1 MSGEN
6 KGVKIPWFKSGDI
19 DATIGV
25 FFDGFTKILVGVSI
39 LSGVMAMPND
49 IIFGKIVSSIGFTA
63 FLLLAFN
70 TFYARYLGKKTGNQ
84 NITALPGGISAGT
97 FFVWLY
103 AIIMPT
109 YFATGDAIYAWKVA
123 VNRWSFWHLLLLSS
137 LL

>member
-70 TFYARYLGKKTGNQ
+70 TFYARYLGKKT
-84 NITALPGGISAGT
+84 
-97 FFVWLY
+97 
-103 AIIMPT
+103 
-109 YFATGDAIYAWKVA
+109 
-123 VNRWSFWHLLLLSS
+123 
-137 LL
+137 